1 MPIIEIFKTPQPKR
15 EMRAFMPRGGRRPT
29 HLENLVNLVQL
40 DSQGLLDSR
49 APLESENSHFQ
60 VTFQVTLRENGLLC
74 GWWVRIWTGAGS
86 QPAHADECLDLFQ
99 NINLIGRQQPPSSDS
114 LIWWK
119 SRKVQLDMLFYRTTF
134 LLCLDE
140 TRPTCCRYFLFTME

>member
-1 MPIIEIFKTPQPKR
+1 MVIWSVQD
-15 EMRAFMPRGGRRPT
+15 AFF
-29 HLENLVNLVQL
+29 L
-40 DSQGLLDSR
+40 LLDSTLHR
-49 APLESENSHFQ
+49 ARCCPSISKLKGCQRVSAPRWISW
-60 VTFQVTLRENGLLC
+60 C

-86 QPAHADECLDLFQ
+86 QPAHADECFKLDLFQ